1 MRISYAPFF
10 STFKRRFLPARHTL
24 PHRLHAWRPSQA
36 IHSHAFGGAHI
47 SRRAHSRFV
56 ELMHASIMPRFLP
69 RSKAPHFPIKPPL
82 RPAARISS
90 RRFDN
95 RASSRIPR
103 TAAPF
108 SPRPSADFS
117 IEPPPESRP
126 AASISAHINRISSRA
141 PRTAEMF
148 SPHSSAAFCPRAIPC
163 RTVCTHGGRL
173 GRFTAFFCRDAPPV
187 RRAHISR
194 RAHSRFAELMR
205 ASIMPR
211 FLPHPSAAFSD
222 RAAAR
227 ISSRRFD
234 KRTYQSHIQP
244 HPETC
249 RAVFHR
255 ASKRRIFRSNRR
267 LNPIPN
273 QPPQNSAFGRGAQK
287 NPPGR
292 TERIFA

>member
-1 MRISYAPFF
+1 M
-10 STFKRRFLPARHTL
+10 RRF
-24 PHRLHAWRPSQA
+24 S
-36 IHSHAFGGAHI
+36 
-47 SRRAHSRFV
+47 AHS
-56 ELMHASIMPRFLP
+56 
-69 RSKAPHFPIKPPL
+69 
-82 RPAARISS
+82 
-90 RRFDN
+90 N
-95 RASSRIPR
+95 
-103 TAAPF
+103 
-108 SPRPSADFS
+108 
-117 IEPPPESRP
+117 
-126 AASISAHINRISSRA
+126 
-141 PRTAEMF
+141 
-148 SPHSSAAFCPRAIPC
+148 AAFCPRAIPC
-163 RTVCTHGGRL
+163 RTVCTLGGRL

-267 LNPIPN
+267 FV
-273 QPPQNSAFGRGAQK
+273 QPPESRLAVSIIAHPAASRELPRRFHRVQAPTFPSNRRP
-287 NPPGR
+287 NLVPPPR
-292 TERIFA
+292 